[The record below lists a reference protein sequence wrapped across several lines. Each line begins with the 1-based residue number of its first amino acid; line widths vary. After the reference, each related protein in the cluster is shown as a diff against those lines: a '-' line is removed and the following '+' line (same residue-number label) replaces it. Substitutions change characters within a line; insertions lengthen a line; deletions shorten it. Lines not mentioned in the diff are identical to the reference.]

1 VTKKG
6 NNVGKQLQLVLDHI
20 ESGEVRESAGEGT
33 KLTSASSSNG
43 SVLASIRN
51 AKYSTY

>member
-6 NNVGKQLQLVLDHI
+6 NNVGKQLQLVLDHL
-20 ESGEVRESAGEGT
+20 ESGEVMAGEGI

-43 SVLASIRN
+43 SVLATIRN
-51 AKYSTY
+51 DKNSTY